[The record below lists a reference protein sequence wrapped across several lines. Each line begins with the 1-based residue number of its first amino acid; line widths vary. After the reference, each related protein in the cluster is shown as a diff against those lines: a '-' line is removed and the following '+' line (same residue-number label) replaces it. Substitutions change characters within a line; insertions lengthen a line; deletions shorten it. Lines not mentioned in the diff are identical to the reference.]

1 MGNDAKVLLNK
12 TAFKTLPLP
21 IVLDFVPEHTG
32 PGGANIGN
40 FISSV

>member
-12 TAFKTLPLP
+12 TTIKRFLCYPCSTS
-21 IVLDFVPEHTG
+21 IPEHTG